1 VVSATVLLRASSL
14 SSCWAMDQAS
24 LIPQSFTASL
34 GEEWIDVTFAIG
46 DTAILKEVTGIA
58 QPGKLTAVM
67 GPSGSGKT
75 TLLNVL
81 SGRQRTSGY
90 TRTGDEKNEVTFSGE
105 IFARREKQ
113 QTTFF
118 RGKTAYVF
126 QDNALMDT
134 DTARECLEFSA
145 YLRLSRNVSKAKR
158 DQLVDKLLADLH
170 LEDSPVIVGGP
181 LKKGLSGGQ
190 QKRVAVG
197 VELISNPQMLFLD
210 EPLSGLDSYNAFT
223 LMHTLNSLALTG
235 VPVVMTLHQPSSEIY
250 DLIDDVIFLFKGE
263 VVYQGPRTNLVNHFN
278 QLGFHCPQNHNPADY
293 VMFLIQKETQEVVSG
308 IISSWK
314 TSTAYKKLM
323 DRILHAGDNFSAE
336 ALRAKN
342 REMNL
347 EDSDESSDEESSTDD
362 DNVTRGKVFGQ
373 PRKRRNCCQ
382 AQWALIKRDCRR
394 TWRERKAILSAN
406 IQCVLVSLVYGW
418 LFLGAGKQEYRDL
431 GFVADAGGQS
441 VNHGPPCSEEV
452 LLSSPA
458 SRDQC
463 VRSFQVHWGALSII
477 TINVMMASITWAIT
491 VFQNERSCFLRE
503 ASGGYYTRFAY
514 FTSKTIFEFPVVG
527 FTNVV
532 SILTVK
538 WLMGLRANPVILILE
553 LMLLSSASSSM
564 VFCLSAQANTSEQAY
579 SLVPIVQIPQFAFAG
594 ILLPNEMVPLS
605 LRWLKFLCPLYYGMV
620 MMSSS
625 EFADVFDAFEE
636 CKTTLLAENP
646 SRTDLVEAMRHTCP
660 GATVQV
666 GALNAQ
672 GVHADDF
679 WWPAFSMCIIFFFAF
694 RLLGVFI
701 LWRKS
706 LFVH

>member
-1 VVSATVLLRASSL
+1 
-14 SSCWAMDQAS
+14 
-24 LIPQSFTASL
+24 
-34 GEEWIDVTFAIG
+34 
-46 DTAILKEVTGIA
+46 
-58 QPGKLTAVM
+58 
-67 GPSGSGKT
+67 
-75 TLLNVL
+75 
-81 SGRQRTSGY
+81 
-90 TRTGDEKNEVTFSGE
+90 
-105 IFARREKQ
+105 
-113 QTTFF
+113 
-118 RGKTAYVF
+118 
-126 QDNALMDT
+126 MDT

-223 LMHTLNSLALTG
+223 LMHTLNRLALTG

-293 VMFLIQKETQEVVSG
+293 VMFLIQKESQEVVSG
-308 IISSWK
+308 IISS
-314 TSTAYKKLM
+314 L
-323 DRILHAGDNFSAE
+323 
-336 ALRAKN
+336 
-342 REMNL
+342 
-347 EDSDESSDEESSTDD
+347 DSDESSDEESSTDD
-362 DNVTRGKVFGQ
+362 DNVTQGKVFGQ

-406 IQCVLVSLVYGW
+406 IQCLLVSLVYGW

-431 GFVADAGGQS
+431 GFFADAGQQN
-441 VNHGPPCSEEV
+441 VNHGPPCNDDV

-477 TINVMMASITWAIT
+477 TINAMMASITWAIT

-527 FTNVV
+527 FTNIV

-538 WLMGLRANPVILILE
+538 WLMGLRANPVILIL
-553 LMLLSSASSSM
+553 
-564 VFCLSAQANTSEQAY
+564 
-579 SLVPIVQIPQFAFAG
+579 
-594 ILLPNEMVPLS
+594 
-605 LRWLKFLCPLYYGMV
+605 
-620 MMSSS
+620 
-625 EFADVFDAFEE
+625 
-636 CKTTLLAENP
+636 
-646 SRTDLVEAMRHTCP
+646 
-660 GATVQV
+660 
-666 GALNAQ
+666 
-672 GVHADDF
+672 
-679 WWPAFSMCIIFFFAF
+679 
-694 RLLGVFI
+694 
-701 LWRKS
+701 
-706 LFVH
+706 